1 MAIAF
6 DRSFGAPLRVR
17 RWDHS
22 GPALSWPGAA
32 HPAYELAAVES
43 GEITYQM
50 GATTTVVAPGQV
62 VAVPIQVEHQT
73 RIGPNTRARSLWIG
87 PDLIAELSDT
97 LGHRLAPEL
106 GLFPAPE
113 RLLVLLGLLSGE
125 AERDPDGPGSALA
138 REGLLDALLVELYRG
153 KGTRGTAGKDAA
165 VLAVLERIERDY
177 AEPLSLA
184 DLAETGRVSRFEL
197 SRRFRRATGT
207 SPYQHLLEVRCRRAA
222 EHLGRGRVSVTEA
235 AYLVGFTDLGR
246 FSRAFRQVLGCR
258 PSAYRGPAQQSPIPS
273 QEAPSPKAVADG
285 TVGACNELY
294 SRSSSS
300 ASPPAAKPKRRSPIP
315 RPPTPAP
322 VT

>member
-17 RWDHS
+17 RWEHS
-22 GPALSWPGAA
+22 GPALGWPGAA

-50 GATTTVVAPGQV
+50 GDTTTVVGPGQV
-62 VAVPIQVEHQT
+62 VVVPIQVEHRT
-73 RIGPNTRARSLWIG
+73 RIGPQTRARSLWIG

-97 LGHRLAPEL
+97 LGRRLAPEL
-106 GLFPAPE
+106 GLFPDPL
-113 RLLVLLGLLSGE
+113 RLWTLLGLLQGE

-153 KGTRGTAGKDAA
+153 HSTPGAVGKDPA

-184 DLAETGRVSRFEL
+184 DLAATARVSRFEL

-207 SPYQHLLEVRCRRAA
+207 SPYQHLLQVRCRRAA
-222 EHLGRGRVSVTEA
+222 EHLGKGRLSITEA
-235 AYLVGFTDLGR
+235 AFLVGFTDLGR
-246 FSRAFRQVLGCR
+246 FSRAFQRVYGCR
-258 PSAYRGPAQQSPIPS
+258 PSAYSGPAQQSRVTS
-273 QEAPSPKAVADG
+273 QEAPSPKAVGDG
-285 TVGACNELY
+285 NVGACNGRS
-294 SRSSSS
+294 SRPSSSS
-300 ASPPAAKPKRRSPIP
+300 RLAAKPKRRSPTL
-315 RPPTPAP
+315 RPATLASPI
-322 VT
+322 